1 MKNARTLLVL
11 VGLLVLSIIAATA
24 LGGAGLPLGRT
35 FSIVLSGLFGGDDG
49 AAAWE
54 RAIVLT
60 VRLPRVLLAALTGAS
75 LATAG
80 AAMQALFRNP
90 MADPGILGISS
101 GAALGAVIAL
111 YAGAAAAAFVTVPLA
126 AFAGALGCAGAVYAI
141 STSRGR
147 TPVTTLLLCGIA
159 VGGIAGAMT
168 SLVLSLSLADWEV
181 GSEMLRWLMGGLDG
195 RSWPHLALAAP
206 IALGGSIWLG
216 AYARDL
222 DALLTGEESAMA
234 VGVDVPRV
242 KRTLLLLASLVTAA
256 TVAVTGVI
264 GFVGLMVPHAVRL
277 VTGPSHARLVPAS
290 FLAGGI
296 FLVWADALCRAL
308 PETDLRLGV
317 VTAATGGPFFLF
329 LLVRRRAREERA

>member
-1 MKNARTLLVL
+1 MKNARIPLLFAIVL
-11 VGLLVLSIIAATA
+11 ALSIVAATA
-24 LGGAGLPLGRT
+24 LGGAWLPLGRT
-35 FSIVLSGLFGGDDG
+35 ASIVLHAIVGGDDE
-49 AAAWE
+49 AVPWE
-54 RAIVLT
+54 RAVVLS
-60 VRLPRVLLAALTGAS
+60 VRLPRVLLAALTGAA

-101 GAALGAVIAL
+101 GAALGAVVAL
-111 YAGAAAAAFVTVPLA
+111 YAGAAAAAFVAVPLC
-126 AFAGALGCAGAVYAI
+126 AFIGALGCAGAVYAL

-147 TPVTTLLLCGIA
+147 TPVTTLLLSGIA

-181 GSEMLRWLMGGLDG
+181 GSEMLRWLMGGLEG
-195 RSWPHLALAAP
+195 RTWPHLAMATP
-206 IALGGSIWLG
+206 IALGGSIWLA

-222 DALLTGEESAMA
+222 DALLLGEENAMA

-290 FLAGGI
+290 FVAGAV

-308 PETDLRLGV
+308 PATDLRLGV

-329 LLVRRRAREERA
+329 LLVRRRMREERA